1 MKMDLLSK
9 EATLIIQK
17 ATKRYQSSKQRQVPG
32 LMKVVKEKVKTVSFQ
47 TIDIINS
54 NLIESVSAIKNKL
67 NHKIDN
73 LNCYV

>member
-1 MKMDLLSK
+1 MKMDLLCK

>member
-54 NLIESVSAIKNKL
+54 NLIESVSAIKNTL

>member
-1 MKMDLLSK
+1 MDL
-9 EATLIIQK
+9 
-17 ATKRYQSSKQRQVPG
+17 
-32 LMKVVKEKVKTVSFQ
+32 KVVKEKVKTVSIQ
-47 TIDIINS
+47 TIDIIDS

>member
-32 LMKVVKEKVKTVSFQ
+32 LMKVVKVKVKTVSFQ
-47 TIDIINS
+47 TIEIINS